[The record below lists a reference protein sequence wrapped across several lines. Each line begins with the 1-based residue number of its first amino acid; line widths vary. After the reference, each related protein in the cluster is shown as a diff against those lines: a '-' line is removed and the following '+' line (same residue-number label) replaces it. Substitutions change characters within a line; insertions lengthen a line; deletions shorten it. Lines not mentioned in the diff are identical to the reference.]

1 MADTQVRIP
10 THLHNSMKNIAE
22 GNNESIRSVY
32 EKALRLYIE
41 KEAQEELLRESN
53 LEYIINNRI
62 SKTEELI
69 IKSVE
74 RLASLEARVGIDNSM
89 SLIGT
94 MILMEKLF
102 KMDRKIIQDDLRKQG
117 ALYFST
123 AIKEDK
129 DKKKMEK

>member
-1 MADTQVRIP
+1 M
-10 THLHNSMKNIAE
+10 
-22 GNNESIRSVY
+22 
-32 EKALRLYIE
+32 
-41 KEAQEELLRESN
+41 
-53 LEYIINNRI
+53 EYIINNRI
-62 SKTEELI
+62 CKTEELI

-74 RLASLEARVGIDNSM
+74 RLAALEARVGIDNSM

-129 DKKKMEK
+129 DKKETEK

>member
-10 THLHNSMKNIAE
+10 THLHNRMKNIAE

-32 EKALRLYIE
+32 EKAIRLYIE

-74 RLASLEARVGIDNSM
+74 RLAALEARVGIDNSM

-129 DKKKMEK
+129 DKKETEK